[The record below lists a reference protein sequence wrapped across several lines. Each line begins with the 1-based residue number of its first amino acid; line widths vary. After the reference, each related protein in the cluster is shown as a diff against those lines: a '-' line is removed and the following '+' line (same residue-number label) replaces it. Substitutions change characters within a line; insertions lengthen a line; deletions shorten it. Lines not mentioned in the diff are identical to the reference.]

1 MTTNTGGLIKAIQ
14 TGRRRLGMDE
24 ETYRALLAD
33 VSGGKT
39 SSKELNAYQLKEV
52 LRRMRE
58 AGFGS
63 VTDGPQMRK
72 IKQLW
77 LEMHKEGI
85 VRNKSDRAVSAYI
98 QRITKKSPEACRVKD
113 LQLVI
118 ETLKQW
124 IERIDDEE
132 AQMRLLHAYTSLE
145 FSTDMLQ

>member
-39 SSKELNAYQLKEV
+39 SSKELNSYQLKEV

-63 VTDGPQMRK
+63 VSDGPQMRK

-77 LEMHKEGI
+77 LDMHKEGI
-85 VRNKSDRAVSAYI
+85 VRSKSDRAVSAYI

-132 AQMRLLHAYTSLE
+132 AQMRLLHAYTGLE